1 MSMVQKASKKNVE
14 SFNEETLY
22 KEYKEYVD
30 KDNNYLF
37 KIFNS
42 KDTGLSSKEV
52 TKRREEYGKN
62 IINEEEKKSIF
73 TFLIDSFKDPFI
85 YILIILATINFL
97 LGDRLGS
104 LIIILLALTSSIIRL
119 IQDYSAY
126 KFDLKLKSKI
136 FTVTTVIR
144 QNIEKEIPTKDVVVG
159 DIIELNARS
168 IIPSDAILLE
178 SKDLF
183 VNQGVFTGESV
194 PVEKK
199 INENGKSLLSM
210 DRILLMNTSV
220 VTGRGKALVIKTGKD
235 TYLGNISKSTL
246 KNKTLTNFEIGMNA
260 ISKTLIQYMVVITVL
275 VFILNSLIHHNIL
288 EAFFFAVSVAVGI
301 TPSMLPM
308 IVNVNLS
315 KGAKSLA
322 KKDTLVKR
330 SEAIENLGAI
340 DVLCTDKTGTL
351 TKGEI
356 ILTLSL
362 DSEFKDSV
370 DVLKYA
376 YINSIYSTGIKNIVD
391 KAIITYAKKRNIVI
405 DKYEK
410 IDEIPFDYERRK
422 ASIVIK
428 DNNNYRMLTKG
439 ALIEVIDSCD
449 SIYLNKEIIKLTKK
463 IRDDILT
470 KAKELSKK
478 GMQVIALAS
487 KKYTDNSNLTDDK
500 GLVFLGVVAF
510 EDPIKPGVK
519 NTINN
524 LRSVGI
530 TTKILTGDNVEAT
543 QNICSLAAIPNQK
556 VITGEEFNKLSLDEQ
571 KRVVEEVSVFARLT
585 PLEKDNIIKL
595 LKENGHVVG
604 YMGDG
609 VNDAPS
615 LIRADVG
622 ISVNTAT
629 SIAKEASDIIL
640 LKKSLKVVYEGVL
653 EGRKVYGNIM
663 KYMKMALSAAF
674 GDVFSVFLA
683 SIFLPFLPMLP
694 IQFLLQDLLYD
705 MSQTMIPFDDVD
717 KEFLIVPHKW
727 DTSDLRRFMNIM
739 GVVAS
744 SIDIVA
750 FIGFYYFLGF
760 DANHAVMFQTAW
772 FIEGVISQTLI
783 VHFVRTAKIPFI
795 ESTANKYLL
804 ISTFLCIIASMILPI
819 LLAPIKSF
827 HFTYLPLNFYIFVI
841 FLSLLYIVVEE
852 IVKKMYI
859 KKYKRWL

>member
-1 MSMVQKASKKNVE
+1 MVPKFSRKDVNN
-14 SFNEETLY
+14 FNEETLY
-22 KEYKEYVD
+22 KEYKEYVGKD
-30 KDNNYLF
+30 KQYLLE
-37 KIFNS
+37 KFNS
-42 KDTGLSSKEV
+42 KEIGLSSKEV
-52 TKRREEYGKN
+52 LKRREENGKN
-62 IINEEEKKSIF
+62 IINEEKKKSIF

-85 YILIILATINFL
+85 YILIILAVINFL

-119 IQDYSAY
+119 VQDYSAY
-126 KFDLKLKSKI
+126 KFDVKLKSKI
-136 FTVTTVIR
+136 YTVTTVIR
-144 QNIEKEIPTKDVVVG
+144 QNVVKEIPTKDVVVG
-159 DIIELNARS
+159 DIIELNAGS

-199 INENGKSLLSM
+199 VSQNGDSLLTM

-220 VTGRGKALVIKTGKD
+220 VTGRGKAMVIKTGKN

-260 ISKTLIQYMVVITVL
+260 ISKTLIQYMLVITVL

-362 DSEFKDSV
+362 DSDFKDSE

-391 KAIITYAKKRNIVI
+391 KAIISYAKKRNIEI

-410 IDEIPFDYERRK
+410 VDEIPFDYERRK

-428 DNNNYRMLTKG
+428 DEEEYQMLTKG
-439 ALIEVIDSCD
+439 ALIEVIDSCN

-470 KAKELSKK
+470 KARELSKK

-487 KKYTDNSNLTDDK
+487 KKYSNSNNITDDK

-519 NTINN
+519 NTIRN
-524 LRSVGI
+524 LKRVGI

-543 QNICSLAAIPNQK
+543 QNICSLAAIPNER
-556 VITGEEFNKLSLDEQ
+556 VITGEEFSKLDIAEQ
-571 KRVVEEVSVFARLT
+571 KKVVEEVSVFARLT
-585 PLEKDNIIKL
+585 PLEKDTIIKL

-705 MSQTMIPFDDVD
+705 LSQTMIPFDDVD

-744 SIDIVA
+744 AIDIIA
-750 FIGFYYFLGF
+750 FVGFYFFLGF
-760 DANHAVMFQTAW
+760 DANHVVMFQTAW

-804 ISTFLCIIASMILPI
+804 LSTFLCIIASMILPI
-819 LLAPIKSF
+819 LLAPISSF
-827 HFTYLPLNFYIFVI
+827 HFTYLPLQFYLFVAV
-841 FLSLLYIVVEE
+841 LSLLYIVLEE
-852 IVKKMYI
+852 IVKHLYI

>member
-1 MSMVQKASKKNVE
+1 MVPKFSRKDVNN
-14 SFNEETLY
+14 FNEETLY
-22 KEYKEYVD
+22 KEYKEYVGKD
-30 KDNNYLF
+30 KQYLLE
-37 KIFNS
+37 KFNS
-42 KDTGLSSKEV
+42 KEIGLSSKEV
-52 TKRREEYGKN
+52 LKRREENGKN
-62 IINEEEKKSIF
+62 IINEEKKKSIF
-73 TFLIDSFKDPFI
+73 AFLIDSFKDPFI
-85 YILIILATINFL
+85 YILIILAVINFL

-119 IQDYSAY
+119 VQDYSAY
-126 KFDLKLKSKI
+126 KFDVKLKSKI
-136 FTVTTVIR
+136 YTVTTVIR
-144 QNIEKEIPTKDVVVG
+144 QNVVKEIPTKDVVVG
-159 DIIELNARS
+159 DIIELNAGS

-199 INENGKSLLSM
+199 VSQNGDSLLTM

-220 VTGRGKALVIKTGKD
+220 VTGRGKAMVIKTGKN

-260 ISKTLIQYMVVITVL
+260 ISKTLIQYMLVITVL

-351 TKGEI
+351 TRGEI

-362 DSEFKDSV
+362 DSEFKDSE

-391 KAIITYAKKRNIVI
+391 KAIISYAKKRNIEI

-410 IDEIPFDYERRK
+410 VDEIPFDYERRK

-428 DNNNYRMLTKG
+428 DEEEYQMLTKG
-439 ALIEVIDSCD
+439 ALIEVIDSCN

-470 KAKELSKK
+470 KSRELSKK

-487 KKYTDNSNLTDDK
+487 KKYSNSNNITDDK

-519 NTINN
+519 NTIRN
-524 LRSVGI
+524 LKRVGI

-543 QNICSLAAIPNQK
+543 QNICSLAAIPNER
-556 VITGEEFNKLSLDEQ
+556 VITGEEFSKLDIAEQ
-571 KRVVEEVSVFARLT
+571 KKVVEEVSVFARLT
-585 PLEKDNIIKL
+585 PLEKDTIIKL
-595 LKENGHVVG
+595 LKENSHVVG

-705 MSQTMIPFDDVD
+705 LSQTMIPFDDVD

-744 SIDIVA
+744 AIDIIA
-750 FIGFYYFLGF
+750 FVGFYFFLGF
-760 DANHAVMFQTAW
+760 DANHVVMFQTAW

-804 ISTFLCIIASMILPI
+804 LSTFLCIIASMILPI
-819 LLAPIKSF
+819 LLAPIPSF
-827 HFTYLPLNFYIFVI
+827 HFTYLPLQFYLFVAV
-841 FLSLLYIVVEE
+841 LSLLYIVLEE
-852 IVKKMYI
+852 IVKHLYI

>member
-1 MSMVQKASKKNVE
+1 MVPKFSRKDVNN
-14 SFNEETLY
+14 FNEETLY
-22 KEYKEYVD
+22 KEYKEYVGKD
-30 KDNNYLF
+30 KQYLLE
-37 KIFNS
+37 KFNS
-42 KDTGLSSKEV
+42 KEIGLSSKEV
-52 TKRREEYGKN
+52 LKRREENGKN
-62 IINEEEKKSIF
+62 IINEEKKKSIF

-85 YILIILATINFL
+85 YILIILAVINFL

-119 IQDYSAY
+119 VQDYSAY
-126 KFDLKLKSKI
+126 KFDVKLKSKI
-136 FTVTTVIR
+136 YTVTTVIR
-144 QNIEKEIPTKDVVVG
+144 QNVVKEIPTKDVVVG
-159 DIIELNARS
+159 DIIELNAGS

-199 INENGKSLLSM
+199 VSQNGDSLLTM

-220 VTGRGKALVIKTGKD
+220 VTGRGKAMVIKTGKN

-260 ISKTLIQYMVVITVL
+260 ISKTLIQYMLVITVL

-362 DSEFKDSV
+362 DSDFKDSE

-391 KAIITYAKKRNIVI
+391 KAIISYAKKRNIEI

-410 IDEIPFDYERRK
+410 VDEIPFDYERRK

-428 DNNNYRMLTKG
+428 DEEEYQMLTKG
-439 ALIEVIDSCD
+439 ALIEVIDSCN

-470 KAKELSKK
+470 KSRELSKK

-487 KKYTDNSNLTDDK
+487 KKYSNSNNITDDK

-519 NTINN
+519 NTIRN
-524 LRSVGI
+524 LKRVGI

-543 QNICSLAAIPNQK
+543 QNICSLAAIPNER
-556 VITGEEFNKLSLDEQ
+556 VITGEEFSKLDIAEQ
-571 KRVVEEVSVFARLT
+571 KKVVEEVSVFARLT
-585 PLEKDNIIKL
+585 PLEKDTIIKL

-705 MSQTMIPFDDVD
+705 LSQTMIPFDDVD

-744 SIDIVA
+744 AIDIIA
-750 FIGFYYFLGF
+750 FVGFYFFLGF
-760 DANHAVMFQTAW
+760 DANHVVMFQTAW

-804 ISTFLCIIASMILPI
+804 LSTFLCIIASMILPI
-819 LLAPIKSF
+819 LLAPIPSF
-827 HFTYLPLNFYIFVI
+827 HFTYLPLQFYLFVAV
-841 FLSLLYIVVEE
+841 LSLLYIVLEE
-852 IVKKMYI
+852 IVKHLYI

>member
-1 MSMVQKASKKNVE
+1 MVPKFSRKDVNN
-14 SFNEETLY
+14 FNEETLY
-22 KEYKEYVD
+22 KEYKEYVGKD
-30 KDNNYLF
+30 KQYLLE
-37 KIFNS
+37 KFNS
-42 KDTGLSSKEV
+42 KEIGLSSKEV
-52 TKRREEYGKN
+52 LKRREENGKN
-62 IINEEEKKSIF
+62 IINEEKKKSIF

-85 YILIILATINFL
+85 YILIILAVINFL

-119 IQDYSAY
+119 VQDYSAY
-126 KFDLKLKSKI
+126 KFDVKLKSKI
-136 FTVTTVIR
+136 YTVTTVIR
-144 QNIEKEIPTKDVVVG
+144 QNVVKEIPTKDVVVG
-159 DIIELNARS
+159 DIIELNAGS

-199 INENGKSLLSM
+199 VSQNGDSLLTM

-220 VTGRGKALVIKTGKD
+220 VTGRGKAMVIKTGKN

-260 ISKTLIQYMVVITVL
+260 ISKTLIQYMLVITVL

-351 TKGEI
+351 TRGEI

-362 DSEFKDSV
+362 DSEFKDSE

-391 KAIITYAKKRNIVI
+391 KAIISYAKKRNIEI

-410 IDEIPFDYERRK
+410 VDEIPFDYERRK

-428 DNNNYRMLTKG
+428 DEEEYQMLTKG
-439 ALIEVIDSCD
+439 ALIEVIDSCN

-470 KAKELSKK
+470 KARELSKK

-487 KKYTDNSNLTDDK
+487 KKYSNGNNITDDK

-519 NTINN
+519 NTIRN
-524 LRSVGI
+524 LKRVGI

-543 QNICSLAAIPNQK
+543 QNICSLAAIPNER
-556 VITGEEFNKLSLDEQ
+556 VITGEEFSKLDIAEQ
-571 KRVVEEVSVFARLT
+571 KKVVEEVSVFARLT
-585 PLEKDNIIKL
+585 PLEKDTIIKL

-705 MSQTMIPFDDVD
+705 LSQTMIPFDDVD

-739 GVVAS
+739 GIVAS
-744 SIDIVA
+744 AIDIIA
-750 FIGFYYFLGF
+750 FVGFYFFLGF
-760 DANHAVMFQTAW
+760 DANHVVMFQTAW

-804 ISTFLCIIASMILPI
+804 LSTFLCIIASMILPI
-819 LLAPIKSF
+819 LLAPIPSF
-827 HFTYLPLNFYIFVI
+827 HFTYLPLQFYLFVAV
-841 FLSLLYIVVEE
+841 LSLLYIVLEE
-852 IVKKMYI
+852 IVKHLYI

>member
-1 MSMVQKASKKNVE
+1 MVPKFSRKDVNN
-14 SFNEETLY
+14 FNEETLY
-22 KEYKEYVD
+22 KEYKEYVGKD
-30 KDNNYLF
+30 KQYLLE
-37 KIFNS
+37 KFNS
-42 KDTGLSSKEV
+42 KEIGLSSKEV
-52 TKRREEYGKN
+52 LKRREENGKN
-62 IINEEEKKSIF
+62 IINEEKKKSIF

-85 YILIILATINFL
+85 YILIILAVINFL

-119 IQDYSAY
+119 VQDYSAY
-126 KFDLKLKSKI
+126 KFDVKLKSKI
-136 FTVTTVIR
+136 YTVTTVIR
-144 QNIEKEIPTKDVVVG
+144 QNVVKEIPTKDVVVG
-159 DIIELNARS
+159 DIIELNAGS

-194 PVEKK
+194 SVEKK
-199 INENGKSLLSM
+199 VSQNGDSLLTM

-220 VTGRGKALVIKTGKD
+220 VTGRGKAMVIKTGKN

-260 ISKTLIQYMVVITVL
+260 ISKTLIQYMLVITVL

-351 TKGEI
+351 TRGEI

-362 DSEFKDSV
+362 DSDFKDSE

-391 KAIITYAKKRNIVI
+391 KAIISYAKKRNIEI

-410 IDEIPFDYERRK
+410 VDEIPFDYERRK

-428 DNNNYRMLTKG
+428 DEEEYQMLTKG
-439 ALIEVIDSCD
+439 ALIEVIDSCN

-470 KAKELSKK
+470 KARELSKK

-487 KKYTDNSNLTDDK
+487 KKYSNSNNITDDK

-519 NTINN
+519 NTIRN
-524 LRSVGI
+524 LKRVGI

-543 QNICSLAAIPNQK
+543 QNICSLAAIPNER
-556 VITGEEFNKLSLDEQ
+556 VITGEEFSKLDIAEQ
-571 KRVVEEVSVFARLT
+571 KKVVEEVSVFARLT
-585 PLEKDNIIKL
+585 PLEKDTIIKL

-705 MSQTMIPFDDVD
+705 LSQTMIPFDDVD

-744 SIDIVA
+744 AIDIIA
-750 FIGFYYFLGF
+750 FVGFYFFLGF
-760 DANHAVMFQTAW
+760 DANHVVMFQTAW

-804 ISTFLCIIASMILPI
+804 LSTFLCIIASMILPI
-819 LLAPIKSF
+819 LLAPIPSF
-827 HFTYLPLNFYIFVI
+827 HFTYLPLQFYLFVAV
-841 FLSLLYIVVEE
+841 LSLLYIVLEE
-852 IVKKMYI
+852 IVKHLYI

>member
-1 MSMVQKASKKNVE
+1 MIQRTSKKNVV

-30 KDNNYLF
+30 KDNNYLL

-42 KDTGLSSKEV
+42 KDAGLSSKEV
-52 TKRREEYGKN
+52 IKRREEYGKN
-62 IINEEEKKSIF
+62 VINEEEKKSIF

-119 IQDYSAY
+119 VQDYSAY

-144 QNIEKEIPTKDVVVG
+144 QNTEKEIPTKDVVVG
-159 DIIELNARS
+159 DIIELNAGS

-199 INENGKSLLSM
+199 ISENGKSLLSM

-220 VTGRGKALVIKTGKD
+220 VTGRGKALVIRTGKD

-246 KNKTLTNFEIGMNA
+246 NNKTLTNFEIGMNA

-449 SIYLNKEIIKLTKK
+449 NIYLNKEIIELTKK

-571 KRVVEEVSVFARLT
+571 KKVVEEVSVFARLT

>member
-1 MSMVQKASKKNVE
+1 MVPKFSRKDVNN
-14 SFNEETLY
+14 FNEETLY
-22 KEYKEYVD
+22 KEYKEYVGKD
-30 KDNNYLF
+30 KQYLLE
-37 KIFNS
+37 KFNS
-42 KDTGLSSKEV
+42 KEIGLSSKEV
-52 TKRREEYGKN
+52 LKRREENGKN
-62 IINEEEKKSIF
+62 VINEEKKKSIF

-85 YILIILATINFL
+85 YILIILAVINFL

-119 IQDYSAY
+119 VQDYSAY
-126 KFDLKLKSKI
+126 KFDVKLKSKI
-136 FTVTTVIR
+136 YTVTTVIR
-144 QNIEKEIPTKDVVVG
+144 QNVVKEIPTKDVVVG
-159 DIIELNARS
+159 DIIELNAGS

-199 INENGKSLLSM
+199 VSQNGDSLLTM

-220 VTGRGKALVIKTGKD
+220 VTGRGKAMVIKTGKN

-260 ISKTLIQYMVVITVL
+260 ISKTLIQYMLVITVL

-351 TKGEI
+351 TRGEI

-362 DSEFKDSV
+362 DSEFKDSE

-391 KAIITYAKKRNIVI
+391 KAIISYAKKRNIEI

-428 DNNNYRMLTKG
+428 DEEEYQMLTKG
-439 ALIEVIDSCD
+439 ALIEVIDSCN

-470 KAKELSKK
+470 KARELSKK

-487 KKYTDNSNLTDDK
+487 KKYSNSNNVTDDK

-519 NTINN
+519 NTIRN
-524 LRSVGI
+524 LKRVGI

-543 QNICSLAAIPNQK
+543 QNICSLAAIPNER
-556 VITGEEFNKLSLDEQ
+556 VITGEEFSKLDIAEQ
-571 KRVVEEVSVFARLT
+571 KKVVEEVSVFARLT
-585 PLEKDNIIKL
+585 PLEKDTIIKL

-705 MSQTMIPFDDVD
+705 LSQTMIPFDDVD

-744 SIDIVA
+744 AIDIIA
-750 FIGFYYFLGF
+750 FVGFYFFLGF
-760 DANHAVMFQTAW
+760 DANHVVMFQTAW

-804 ISTFLCIIASMILPI
+804 LSTFLCIIASMLLPI
-819 LLAPIKSF
+819 LLAPIPSF
-827 HFTYLPLNFYIFVI
+827 HFTYLPLQFYLFVAV
-841 FLSLLYIVVEE
+841 LSLLYIVLEE
-852 IVKKMYI
+852 IVKHLYI

>member
-1 MSMVQKASKKNVE
+1 MVPKFSRKDVNN
-14 SFNEETLY
+14 FNEETLY
-22 KEYKEYVD
+22 KEYKEYVGKD
-30 KDNNYLF
+30 KQYLLE
-37 KIFNS
+37 KFNS
-42 KDTGLSSKEV
+42 KEIGLSSKEV
-52 TKRREEYGKN
+52 LKRREENGKN
-62 IINEEEKKSIF
+62 IINEEKKKSIF

-85 YILIILATINFL
+85 YILIILAVINFL

-119 IQDYSAY
+119 VQDYSAY
-126 KFDLKLKSKI
+126 KFDVKLKSKI
-136 FTVTTVIR
+136 YTVTTVIR
-144 QNIEKEIPTKDVVVG
+144 QNVVKEIPTKDVVVG
-159 DIIELNARS
+159 DIIELNAGS

-199 INENGKSLLSM
+199 VSQNGDSLLTM

-220 VTGRGKALVIKTGKD
+220 VTGRGKAMVIKTGKN

-260 ISKTLIQYMVVITVL
+260 ISKTLIQYMLVITVL

-362 DSEFKDSV
+362 DSDFKDSE

-391 KAIITYAKKRNIVI
+391 KAIISYAKKRNIEI

-410 IDEIPFDYERRK
+410 VDEIPFDYERRK

-428 DNNNYRMLTKG
+428 DEEEYQMLTKG
-439 ALIEVIDSCD
+439 ALIEVIDSCN

-470 KAKELSKK
+470 KARELSKK

-487 KKYTDNSNLTDDK
+487 KKYSNSNNITDDK

-519 NTINN
+519 NTIRN
-524 LRSVGI
+524 LKRVGI

-543 QNICSLAAIPNQK
+543 QNICSLVAIPNER
-556 VITGEEFNKLSLDEQ
+556 VITGEEFSKLDIAEQ
-571 KRVVEEVSVFARLT
+571 KKVVEEVSVFARLT
-585 PLEKDNIIKL
+585 PLEKDTIIKL

-705 MSQTMIPFDDVD
+705 LSQTMIPFDDVD

-744 SIDIVA
+744 AIDIIA
-750 FIGFYYFLGF
+750 FVGFYFFLGF
-760 DANHAVMFQTAW
+760 DANHVVMFQTAW

-804 ISTFLCIIASMILPI
+804 LSTFLCIIASMILPI
-819 LLAPIKSF
+819 LLAPIPSF
-827 HFTYLPLNFYIFVI
+827 HFTYLPLQFYLFVAV
-841 FLSLLYIVVEE
+841 LSLLYIVLEE
-852 IVKKMYI
+852 IVKHLYI

>member
-1 MSMVQKASKKNVE
+1 MVPKFSRKDVNN
-14 SFNEETLY
+14 FNEETLY
-22 KEYKEYVD
+22 KEYKEYVGKD
-30 KDNNYLF
+30 KQYLLE
-37 KIFNS
+37 KFNS
-42 KDTGLSSKEV
+42 KEIGLSSKEV
-52 TKRREEYGKN
+52 LKRREENGKN
-62 IINEEEKKSIF
+62 IINEEKKKSIF

-85 YILIILATINFL
+85 YILIILAVINFL

-119 IQDYSAY
+119 VQDYSAY
-126 KFDLKLKSKI
+126 KFDVKLKSKI
-136 FTVTTVIR
+136 YTVTTVIR
-144 QNIEKEIPTKDVVVG
+144 QNVVKEIPTKGVVVG
-159 DIIELNARS
+159 DIIELNAGS

-199 INENGKSLLSM
+199 VSQNGDSLLTM

-220 VTGRGKALVIKTGKD
+220 VTGRGKAMAIKTGKN

-260 ISKTLIQYMVVITVL
+260 ISKTLIQYMLVITVL

-362 DSEFKDSV
+362 DSDFKDSE

-391 KAIITYAKKRNIVI
+391 KAIISYAKKRNIEI

-410 IDEIPFDYERRK
+410 VDEIPFDYERRK

-428 DNNNYRMLTKG
+428 DEEEYQMLTKG
-439 ALIEVIDSCD
+439 ALIEVIDSCN

-470 KAKELSKK
+470 KARELSKK

-487 KKYTDNSNLTDDK
+487 KKYSNSDNITDDK

-519 NTINN
+519 NTIRN
-524 LRSVGI
+524 LKRVGI

-543 QNICSLAAIPNQK
+543 QNICSLAAIPNER
-556 VITGEEFNKLSLDEQ
+556 VITGEEFSKLDIAEQ
-571 KRVVEEVSVFARLT
+571 KKVVEEVSVFARLT
-585 PLEKDNIIKL
+585 PLEKDTIIKL

-705 MSQTMIPFDDVD
+705 LSQTMIPFDDVD

-744 SIDIVA
+744 AIDIIA
-750 FIGFYYFLGF
+750 FVGFYFFLGF
-760 DANHAVMFQTAW
+760 DANHVVMFQTAW

-804 ISTFLCIIASMILPI
+804 LSTFLCIIASMILPI
-819 LLAPIKSF
+819 LLAPIPSF
-827 HFTYLPLNFYIFVI
+827 HFTYLPLQFYLFVAV
-841 FLSLLYIVVEE
+841 LSLLYIVLEE
-852 IVKKMYI
+852 IVKHLYI

>member
-1 MSMVQKASKKNVE
+1 MVPKFSRKDVNN
-14 SFNEETLY
+14 FNEETLY
-22 KEYKEYVD
+22 KEYKEYVGKD
-30 KDNNYLF
+30 KQYLLE
-37 KIFNS
+37 KFNS
-42 KDTGLSSKEV
+42 KEIGLSSKEV
-52 TKRREEYGKN
+52 LKRREENGKN
-62 IINEEEKKSIF
+62 IINEEKKKSIF

-85 YILIILATINFL
+85 YILIILAVINFL

-119 IQDYSAY
+119 LQDYSAY
-126 KFDLKLKSKI
+126 KFDVKLKSKI
-136 FTVTTVIR
+136 YTVTTVIR
-144 QNIEKEIPTKDVVVG
+144 QNVVKEIPTKDVVVG
-159 DIIELNARS
+159 DIIELNAGS

-199 INENGKSLLSM
+199 VSQNGDSLLTM

-220 VTGRGKALVIKTGKD
+220 VTGRGKAMVIKTGKN

-260 ISKTLIQYMVVITVL
+260 ISKTLIQYMLVITVL

-351 TKGEI
+351 TRGEI

-362 DSEFKDSV
+362 DSEFKDSE

-391 KAIITYAKKRNIVI
+391 KAIISYAKKRNIEI

-410 IDEIPFDYERRK
+410 VDEIPFDYERRK

-428 DNNNYRMLTKG
+428 DEEEYQMLTKG
-439 ALIEVIDSCD
+439 ALIEVIDSCN

-470 KAKELSKK
+470 KARELSKK

-487 KKYTDNSNLTDDK
+487 KKYSNSNNITDDK

-519 NTINN
+519 NTIRN
-524 LRSVGI
+524 LKRVGI

-543 QNICSLAAIPNQK
+543 QNICSLVAIPNER
-556 VITGEEFNKLSLDEQ
+556 VITGEEFSKLDIAEQ
-571 KRVVEEVSVFARLT
+571 KKVVEEVSVFARLT
-585 PLEKDNIIKL
+585 PLEKDTIIKL

-705 MSQTMIPFDDVD
+705 LSQTMIPFDDVD

-744 SIDIVA
+744 AIDIIA
-750 FIGFYYFLGF
+750 FVGFYFFLGF
-760 DANHAVMFQTAW
+760 DANHVVMFQTAW

-804 ISTFLCIIASMILPI
+804 LSTFLCIIASMILPI
-819 LLAPIKSF
+819 LLAPIPSF
-827 HFTYLPLNFYIFVI
+827 HFTYLPLQFYLFVAV
-841 FLSLLYIVVEE
+841 LSLLYIVLEE
-852 IVKKMYI
+852 IVKHLYI